1 MEPPTFA
8 ANKSKFHS
16 DCDFSMDDPD
26 VVEIMASN
34 CKNPTSTSRKR
45 KKSKVVPL
53 DVIEIDE
60 DDESTGVII
69 IDENVS
75 PGNKGKDK
83 LTGHSNNRKE
93 VLAQE
98 FTVSSSATELG
109 FINDISLNPLLSSA
123 MGSNSLRYLSGV
135 SLTSPNYGFNY
146 FPYSYNGALHYDGT
160 TSSHAPFEVMELSLG
175 LGAPFP
181 GFEQPAEIFSKE
193 VTSSIASNHNLLSSS
208 YYEDKEDEFWL
219 QKSAKSQKKEAST
232 SCSFP
237 GQPSHTTNSEEDKDE
252 VLKKY
257 RSFKRFD
264 TVGDYSD
271 HHYAYEGS
279 KSNQPARN
287 WAKAIQQEWKIL
299 ENDLPD
305 TIFVRVYEERMDL
318 LRAVIVGAAG
328 TPYHD
333 GLFFFDFKFSS
344 TYPSVPP
351 KVHYHSGGLRLN
363 PNLYDC
369 GKVCLSLLN
378 TWEGRKEEKW
388 TPRKSTV
395 LQVLLSI
402 QALVLNAKPFFNE
415 PGYASMAGGVTGEKM
430 ARDYNESTYILS
442 CRTMLYTLNKP
453 PKHFEEFVAGH
464 FRDRA
469 EAILVACKAYMDGA
483 QVGCLVEGGVQD
495 LDEGDKSCSAN
506 FKMQVGTIVG
516 NLVPAFIKNG
526 SKDCGKFLPQ
536 TNNNKSI
543 AYTTMPTAYALQ
555 PAYPLPPAY
564 ALPTA
569 YAFW

>member
-1 MEPPTFA
+1 
-8 ANKSKFHS
+8 
-16 DCDFSMDDPD
+16 MDDPD
-26 VVEIMASN
+26 VIEIMPSDY
-34 CKNPTSTSRKR
+34 KTSTPRKR
-45 KKSKVVPL
+45 KKPKVVPL
-53 DVIEIDE
+53 DVIEIDD
-60 DDESTGVII
+60 DDESTKVII
-69 IDENVS
+69 IDEKVS
-75 PGNKGKDK
+75 PCNKGKAK
-83 LTGHSNNRKE
+83 LTGYSNNWENQVKE
-93 VLAQE
+93 ALAQE
-98 FTVSSSATELG
+98 FTVPATASELG
-109 FINDISLNPLLSSA
+109 LINDFSLNPLLSSA
-123 MGSNSLRYLSGV
+123 MGSDNLRYLYGA
-135 SLTSPNYGFNY
+135 SLTSPNYGFNH
-146 FPYSYNGALHYDGT
+146 FPDSYNGALHYDGT
-160 TSSHAPFEVMELSLG
+160 TSSHAPFEAMELSLG

-181 GFEQPAEIFSKE
+181 WFEQTAEVFTKE
-193 VTSSIASNHNLLSSS
+193 VNSSIASSPNLLFSS
-208 YYEDKEDEFWL
+208 YYEDKEDKFWL
-219 QKSAKSQKKEAST
+219 QKSAKSQKKAAST
-232 SCSFP
+232 SCSTFP
-237 GQPSHTTNSEEDKDE
+237 SQPSHTANNEGDKDE

-257 RSFKRFD
+257 RLFKRFD
-264 TVGDYSD
+264 TVSDYSD
-271 HHYAYEGS
+271 HHYSKEGS
-279 KSNQPARN
+279 KSKQPALK

-299 ENDLPD
+299 EKDLPD

-333 GLFFFDFKFSS
+333 GLFFFDFLFSS

-363 PNLYDC
+363 PNLYNC

-378 TWEGRKEEKW
+378 TWQGSKEEKW

-415 PGYASMAGGVTGEKM
+415 PGWAPMAGGVEGEKR
-430 ARDYNESTYILS
+430 ARDYNENTYILS
-442 CRTMLYTLNKP
+442 CRTMLYTLNRP

-483 QVGCLVEGGVQD
+483 QVGCLAEGGVQD

-526 SKDCGKFLPQ
+526 SKDCEKFLPQ
-536 TNNNKSI
+536 TNDNRNI
-543 AYTTMPTAYALQ
+543 AYTTMPTAYAL
-555 PAYPLPPAY
+555 
-564 ALPTA
+564 PTA

>member
-83 LTGHSNNRKE
+83 LTGHSNNR
-93 VLAQE
+93 
-98 FTVSSSATELG
+98 
-109 FINDISLNPLLSSA
+109 
-123 MGSNSLRYLSGV
+123 
-135 SLTSPNYGFNY
+135 
-146 FPYSYNGALHYDGT
+146 
-160 TSSHAPFEVMELSLG
+160 
-175 LGAPFP
+175 
-181 GFEQPAEIFSKE
+181 
-193 VTSSIASNHNLLSSS
+193 
-208 YYEDKEDEFWL
+208 
-219 QKSAKSQKKEAST
+219 KSAKSQKKEAST